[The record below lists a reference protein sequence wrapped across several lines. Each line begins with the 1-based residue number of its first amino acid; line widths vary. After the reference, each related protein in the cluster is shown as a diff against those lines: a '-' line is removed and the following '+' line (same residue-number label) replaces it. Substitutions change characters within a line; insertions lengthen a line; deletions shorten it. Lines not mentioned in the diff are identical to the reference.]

1 MVFLVAIVTSAL
13 LFQKSKKCF
22 LETFYIWNIFPPFL
36 IWSHF
41 DYKNLTWLH
50 LNFFPKN
57 VGFIIFV
64 ANNQIT
70 FHLYYFRALC
80 IVAKPFRKIFATDL
94 WKISTKKRVW
104 NIHWIWIAGPNIL
117 IMKCIFTYIARDF
130 FKDLPFM
137 AFQNN
142 WTLLGPLI
150 PTVSHALLLQQ
161 QPICNHGPLKIRFK
175 LGCELRPFLKRQD
188 LALLRR

>member
-1 MVFLVAIVTSAL
+1 MEKSRYVTHLGMVFLVAIVTSAL

-94 WKISTKKRVW
+94 WKISTKKMSVKYSLNLNCW
-104 NIHWIWIAGPNIL
+104 PKYFNNEMYFYIHS
-117 IMKCIFTYIARDF
+117 KRF
-130 FKDLPFM
+130 FQRSTIYGFPK
-137 AFQNN
+137 
-142 WTLLGPLI
+142 
-150 PTVSHALLLQQ
+150 
-161 QPICNHGPLKIRFK
+161 
-175 LGCELRPFLKRQD
+175 
-188 LALLRR
+188 

>member
-1 MVFLVAIVTSAL
+1 MIQITKSTNCKFFSLMTLFKFIVGRLQYDTSTEVFYNYVICILSP
-13 LFQKSKKCF
+13 SNSF
-22 LETFYIWNIFPPFL
+22 LYFL

-94 WKISTKKRVW
+94 WKISTKKMSVKYSLNLNCW
-104 NIHWIWIAGPNIL
+104 PKYFNNEMYFYIHS
-117 IMKCIFTYIARDF
+117 KRF
-130 FKDLPFM
+130 FQRSTIYGFPK
-137 AFQNN
+137 
-142 WTLLGPLI
+142 
-150 PTVSHALLLQQ
+150 
-161 QPICNHGPLKIRFK
+161 
-175 LGCELRPFLKRQD
+175 
-188 LALLRR
+188 